1 MSGES
6 RDERKRRFLEKA
18 GELYDR
24 MVSGGRAGSGESFD
38 EIESEASDMGREF
51 SVELLRARLE
61 VEERSE
67 GGEIECPRCGSSMRR
82 LAKAGERNLESI
94 CGVVNYSRRHAICD
108 KCGGSFS
115 PSGQKA

>member
-1 MSGES
+1 MKGES
-6 RDERKRRFLEKA
+6 GDERRRRFLDKA

-24 MVSGGRAGSGESFD
+24 MVSGVRAGTGESFD

-61 VEERSE
+61 VEEGSE
-67 GGEIECPRCGSSMRR
+67 GGDIECPECGSSMR
-82 LAKAGERNLESI
+82 LTAEAGERNLETTN
-94 CGVVNYSRRHAICD
+94 GVVNYSRRHAICD
-108 KCGGSFS
+108 RCGGSFS